1 MNTKDTFLYHDDLKQ
16 KYIDT
21 VTGDVKIVFKSRVT
35 ILDKYEQEFGKDML
49 DWSVDDFSTF
59 FKNLKYRSASSL
71 SSYKGFICRLGTYLA
86 NELNRDASVIKQ
98 IDETYDLTKLEEFI
112 DKEKSK
118 NQLITVY
125 DYEKI
130 IENNPRGSYRFVPIE
145 QLMFIFFWHDV
156 VKTAN
161 DLFTYK
167 KDDVNF
173 KDRTLT
179 RYDGSVVQLNEKEMD
194 VINKFINGQES
205 PVEVFKKRTKE
216 RSYLG
221 EIEMNDET
229 TLYVI
234 PESTYLVHPIV
245 GCLHTAA
252 NKPEPEAR
260 FKSKPNISKF
270 GVGRILEIVEQ
281 INEKLDIDFRPMT
294 IVRSGEY
301 YRIIMD
307 RKLKGNKDIKNLSKR
322 ELFLDCKGHRG
333 TYEKEELAYVL
344 SEMNRHQLEE
354 KYGNKTK

>member
-1 MNTKDTFLYHDDLKQ
+1 MKDAFLYHDDLKQ

-59 FKNLKYRSASSL
+59 FKSLKYRSASSL
-71 SSYKGFICRLGTYLA
+71 SSYKGFICRLGMYLA
-86 NELNRDASVIKQ
+86 QELGKDTSVIEE
-98 IDETYDLTKLEEFI
+98 IDKTFDLTKLEEFI

-118 NQLITVY
+118 KQLITVY

-130 IENNPRGSYRFVPIE
+130 IENNVRSSYRFVPIE
-145 QLMFIFFWHDV
+145 QIMFIFFWHDV

-167 KDDVNF
+167 KDGVNF

-179 RYDGSVVQLNEKEMD
+179 RYDGSKVQLTEKEMD
-194 VINKFINGQES
+194 VINKFIEWQES
-205 PVEVFKKRTKE
+205 PVEVVKKKSKE
-216 RSYLG
+216 KSFLG

-229 TLYVI
+229 ILYVI
-234 PESTYLVHPIV
+234 PESDYLVHPIV

-307 RKLKGNKDIKNLSKR
+307 RNLKGNKDIRDLSRR

-344 SEMNRHQLEE
+344 SEMNRHKLEE
-354 KYGNKTK
+354 KYGDRIK